1 MRYIADGQSLFTF
14 GTKWGDE
21 TSHQRDAVVAV
32 LPTEVDVVS
41 DNWLA
46 SNMTSGGVLFSD
58 PVSVQRQL
66 DAAGLD
72 QQIGSI
78 VRAADVAAIRI
89 AEQARELRDVLAVAV
104 LGVVVL
110 MLSAVMT
117 AAAVA
122 ERGRRRDVVLVTAGA
137 GPLRTAILPAIMT
150 AAAGTAVITV
160 TRGLGLVDGAG
171 ALAAAA
177 GVVVLDVVVISAV
190 LALHRSRI
198 RADTLDRA

>member
-1 MRYIADGQSLFTF
+1 
-14 GTKWGDE
+14 
-21 TSHQRDAVVAV
+21 
-32 LPTEVDVVS
+32 
-41 DNWLA
+41 
-46 SNMTSGGVLFSD
+46 
-58 PVSVQRQL
+58 
-66 DAAGLD
+66 
-72 QQIGSI
+72 
-78 VRAADVAAIRI
+78 
-89 AEQARELRDVLAVAV
+89 
-104 LGVVVL
+104 
-110 MLSAVMT
+110 
-117 AAAVA
+117 
-122 ERGRRRDVVLVTAGA
+122 VVLVTAGA